1 MKTALTT
8 NVSVSDVIVYNSVVE
23 NVIKSGLSSMS
34 GSSAVSSTNAGSG
47 TNSSAGSSS
56 STTTLT
62 AATSTLTAADKT
74 NIQNLYESYVD
85 SIGQMSM
92 KAISKGQVIT
102 SSSNSIAILIIP
114 LPSLSSIE

>member
-1 MKTALTT
+1 MQTALTT

-34 GSSAVSSTNAGSG
+34 GSSAVSNINAGSG
-47 TNSSAGSSS
+47 SNSSAGSSTT
-56 STTTLT
+56 TTTLT
-62 AATSTLTAADKT
+62 AADKN

-102 SSSNSIAILIIP
+102 STSTLILIII
-114 LPSLSSIE
+114 LPSSLIE

>member
-8 NVSVSDVIVYNSVVE
+8 NVSITDVIVYNSVVE
-23 NVIKSGLSSMS
+23 NVIKSGLSRIS
-34 GSSAVSSTNAGSG
+34 GGSALSSTNAGSG
-47 TNSSAGSSS
+47 SNSSAGS
-56 STTTLT
+56 TT
-62 AATSTLTAADKT
+62 TSTLTATDKN

-102 SSSNSIAILIIP
+102 STSNFTSILII
-114 LPSLSSIE
+114 SLSLLSPIE

>member
-1 MKTALTT
+1 MQTALTT

-34 GSSAVSSTNAGSG
+34 GGSAVSSTNAGGGS
-47 TNSSAGSSS
+47 NSSVGSS
-56 STTTLT
+56 T
-62 AATSTLTAADKT
+62 ATSTLTAADKT

-102 SSSNSIAILIIP
+102 STSNSIAIVIIS
-114 LPSLSSIE
+114 LLSLSPIE

>member
-1 MKTALTT
+1 MQTALTT

-34 GSSAVSSTNAGSG
+34 GSSSLSSTNAGSG
-47 TNSSAGSSS
+47 SNSSAGSSS
-56 STTTLT
+56 SST
-62 AATSTLTAADKT
+62 TSTLTAADKT
-74 NIQNLYESYVD
+74 NIQNLYGSYVD

-102 SSSNSIAILIIP
+102 STSNSIAIVIIS
-114 LPSLSSIE
+114 LPSLSPIE

>member
-1 MKTALTT
+1 MQTALTT
-8 NVSVSDVIVYNSVVE
+8 NVSVSDVIVYNNVVE

-47 TNSSAGSSS
+47 SGSNSNSSAGSNTV
-56 STTTLT
+56 TTTLT
-62 AATSTLTAADKT
+62 AADKN

-92 KAISKGQVIT
+92 KAISKGQVTFT
-102 SSSNSIAILIIP
+102 STNP
-114 LPSLSSIE
+114 NPYHHP

>member
-1 MKTALTT
+1 MQTALTT

-47 TNSSAGSSS
+47 SGSNSSAGSSTT
-56 STTTLT
+56 TTTLT
-62 AATSTLTAADKT
+62 AADKN

-92 KAISKGQVIT
+92 KAISKGQVTFTKAPTNPYHHLTIIT
-102 SSSNSIAILIIP
+102 NRVI
-114 LPSLSSIE
+114 

>member
-1 MKTALTT
+1 MQTALTT

-23 NVIKSGLSSMS
+23 NVIKSGLSVTSVDK
-34 GSSAVSSTNAGSG
+34 SA
-47 TNSSAGSSS
+47 SS
-56 STTTLT
+56 STT
-62 AATSTLTAADKT
+62 ALTAADKN

-102 SSSNSIAILIIP
+102 STSTLILIII
-114 LPSLSSIE
+114 LPSSLIE